1 MINKFFDFINLHTGE
16 EQKEKVLENIKSNIS
31 FRGSNLWIL
40 ACAIVIASVGLNVNS
55 TAVIIGAMLISP
67 LMGPIVG
74 AGFALAIYD
83 FELLKK
89 SGKNLLI
96 ATIVSLIVATLYF
109 YLSPFKVAQSE
120 LCLLYTSRCV

>member
-1 MINKFFDFINLHTGE
+1 MKNKLFDFINLHNGE
-16 EQKEKVLENIKSNIS
+16 QQREKVLEDVKANIS

-40 ACAIVIASVGLNVNS
+40 ACAIVIASIGLNVNS

-74 AGFALAIYD
+74 TGFALAIYD

-89 SGKNLLI
+89 SVRNLLI
-96 ATIVSLIVATLYF
+96 ATIVSCWWRRFIFL
-109 YLSPFKVAQSE
+109 
-120 LCLLYTSRCV
+120 

>member
-1 MINKFFDFINLHTGE
+1 MSNKFFDFINLQNGE
-16 EQKEKVLENIKSNIS
+16 EKRDKVLDNVKSSIS

-83 FELLKK
+83 FNLLKSPVK
-89 SGKNLLI
+89 FADCYNCQSGYCSCI
-96 ATIVSLIVATLYF
+96 FFYQSVQRSTI
-109 YLSPFKVAQSE
+109 
-120 LCLLYTSRCV
+120 